1 MNFNKKIAS
10 GLVIG
15 LTIFASGCSSISKQ
29 EPIPQYKAE
38 SVPANEVYEKMAA
51 AMESSAKSLQT
62 LSEVRNAE
70 VAGKLT
76 YEEIRQANWRA
87 NYTPEGMGRTVTIN
101 WNGPS
106 EPIIRTLGKMVDYKV
121 QVLNDAAPIAHTVH
135 INVKDEPVID
145 VLRKIDAQVND
156 LLSINIYEE
165 AKEKKIEV
173 KYAD

>member
-1 MNFNKKIAS
+1 MKFNKKIAS
-10 GLVIG
+10 GMVIG
-15 LTIFASGCSSISKQ
+15 LAILSTGCSTISRE
-29 EPIPQYKAE
+29 EPMPQYKAD
-38 SVPANEVYEKMAA
+38 SVPANEVYEKMAE
-51 AMESSAKSLQT
+51 AMESSSKSLQT

-87 NYTPEGMGRTVTIN
+87 SYTPEGMDRTVTIK

-106 EPIIRTLGKMVDYKV
+106 EQIIRTLGKMVDYDV
-121 QVLNDAAPIAHTVH
+121 QILNDAAPIAHTVH
-135 INVKDEPVID
+135 IDVKDEPVID

-165 AKEKKIEV
+165 SEEKKIEV
-173 KYAD
+173 KYAN

>member
-1 MNFNKKIAS
+1 MKFNKKAAS
-10 GLVIG
+10 GFVIG
-15 LTIFASGCSSISKQ
+15 LAILSTGCSTMNRS
-29 EPIPQYKAE
+29 EPIPQYKAD
-38 SVPANEVYEKMAA
+38 SIPANEVYEKMAA
-51 AMESSAKSLQT
+51 AMESSSKSLQT

-87 NYTPEGMGRTVTIN
+87 TYTPIGMDRVVTIN

-106 EPIIRTLGKMVDYKV
+106 EPIIRTLGKMVDYDV
-121 QVLNDAAPIAHTVH
+121 QILNDASPIAHTVH

-145 VLRKIDAQVND
+145 VLRKIDAQVNN

-165 AKEKKIEV
+165 SKVKKIEV